1 MDKIIVLN
9 HKSSLLYDEVYKYIE
24 KTNKLNTKN
33 NIIIC
38 PSYIYLES
46 FINNSFWPIG
56 AQDLDYNLDSDHT
69 SYISIDQL
77 KSLGVEYS
85 IIGHS
90 ETKFNSDDII
100 NLKLKRALDSNIIPI
115 LCVGEEKNS
124 NFEEEM
130 KKKLDN
136 YLKDINYIE
145 FIIFAYEPIYMI
157 GKNKKLDIEKLTKK
171 IKLLEDE
178 LLSRYNVKPR
188 IIYGGSVDDTN
199 IEDILKIGNI
209 NGVIIGSKSSDY
221 ESLENIIKKIDLK
234 K

>member
-136 YLKDINYIE
+136 CL
-145 FIIFAYEPIYMI
+145 
-157 GKNKKLDIEKLTKK
+157 
-171 IKLLEDE
+171 
-178 LLSRYNVKPR
+178 
-188 IIYGGSVDDTN
+188 
-199 IEDILKIGNI
+199 
-209 NGVIIGSKSSDY
+209 
-221 ESLENIIKKIDLK
+221 
-234 K
+234 

>member
-1 MDKIIVLN
+1 
-9 HKSSLLYDEVYKYIE
+9 
-24 KTNKLNTKN
+24 
-33 NIIIC
+33 
-38 PSYIYLES
+38 
-46 FINNSFWPIG
+46 
-56 AQDLDYNLDSDHT
+56 
-69 SYISIDQL
+69 
-77 KSLGVEYS
+77 
-85 IIGHS
+85 
-90 ETKFNSDDII
+90 
-100 NLKLKRALDSNIIPI
+100 
-115 LCVGEEKNS
+115 
-124 NFEEEM
+124 
-130 KKKLDN
+130 
-136 YLKDINYIE
+136 
-145 FIIFAYEPIYMI
+145 MI